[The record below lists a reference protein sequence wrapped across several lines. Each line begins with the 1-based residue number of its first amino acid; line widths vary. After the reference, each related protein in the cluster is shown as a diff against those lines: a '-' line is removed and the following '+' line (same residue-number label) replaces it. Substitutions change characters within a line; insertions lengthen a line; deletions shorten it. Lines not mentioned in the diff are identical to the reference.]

1 MVKVVQ
7 SEVSGLGFET
17 PAGQIFALFPNGQN
31 EKKPSQHGIE
41 PETPVIGNTARTTA
55 LLARMSNKENVY
67 L

>member
-41 PETPVIGNTARTTA
+41 PETPIIENTATTTV
-55 LLARMSNKENVY
+55 LLARISNKENVY